1 MFWIFSFRK
10 NFYSRTDF
18 QWAFTISVNVL
29 TKTEMKTVKTKQQ
42 EWEFFIYL
50 FTYLIFFKFFFVNTH
65 FSVMSSQVLLT
76 IMELKLHS
84 LFVNFIMLT
93 KKKVHCLEFI
103 NNVLF
108 IVYFWDICKIQC
120 MKLSHGRNIGDNN
133 SISLLWEHSILE
145 ILCLSPP

>member
-1 MFWIFSFRK
+1 
-10 NFYSRTDF
+10 
-18 QWAFTISVNVL
+18 
-29 TKTEMKTVKTKQQ
+29 MKTVKTKQQ

-50 FTYLIFFKFFFVNTH
+50 FTYLIFFFVNTH
-65 FSVMSSQVLLT
+65 FSIMSSQVLLT

-93 KKKVHCLEFI
+93 KKKVHCLEFM

-108 IVYFWDICKIQC
+108 IVYFWDIWKIQC

-133 SISLLWEHSILE
+133 SISLLWEHNILE
-145 ILCLSPP
+145 ILC